1 MALVQK
7 TLNAGEVDI
16 SIGTNELVEFVVA
29 VDEIVVIQNFDTA
42 KQVTVLFQVSNDVN
56 RQWFVLKPGEST
68 RIDKTMFFRA
78 LHDFETITL
87 VTDRA

>member
-1 MALVQK
+1 MDLVQK
-7 TLNAGEVDI
+7 TLNAGE
-16 SIGTNELVEFVVA
+16 
-29 VDEIVVIQNFDTA
+29 
-42 KQVTVLFQVSNDVN
+42 QVSNDVN
-56 RQWFVLKPGEST
+56 RQWFLLKPGEST